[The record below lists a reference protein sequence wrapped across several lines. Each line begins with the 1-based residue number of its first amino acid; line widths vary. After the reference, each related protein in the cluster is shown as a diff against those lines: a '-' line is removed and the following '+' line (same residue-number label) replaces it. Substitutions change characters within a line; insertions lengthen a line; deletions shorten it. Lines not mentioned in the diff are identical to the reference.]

1 MLFFPATK
9 LPFDTGTGK
18 YFSRFVIKHLH
29 LCCSHAQRSAVA
41 LHPMNAS
48 SVWEIQSSTSLQAEG
63 WISVCVYNFLQIYS
77 NWLNFSCSTE
87 SSRRGKPGPKAVFLC
102 PRFNS
107 ACGQVGHT
115 VPFEEWSHHSIALFP
130 TLHREKEIKKVKLHC
145 MNTHITGLHCQ
156 DKDNAKTHGCKMIIY
171 YNCSISDFFLNCN
184 SNRSTLGWVSRLEL
198 WLWKIEIEF
207 EYRNKITG
215 ECTWGKKKKNKVLS

>member
-1 MLFFPATK
+1 MLFFPAPK

-41 LHPMNAS
+41 LHPMNVS

-63 WISVCVYNFLQIYS
+63 RISVCVYNFLQIYS

-115 VPFEEWSHHSIALFP
+115 VHFEEWKVIIPLLYSPHSI
-130 TLHREKEIKKVKLHC
+130 E
-145 MNTHITGLHCQ
+145 
-156 DKDNAKTHGCKMIIY
+156 
-171 YNCSISDFFLNCN
+171 
-184 SNRSTLGWVSRLEL
+184 
-198 WLWKIEIEF
+198 
-207 EYRNKITG
+207 
-215 ECTWGKKKKNKVLS
+215 KKK

>member
-145 MNTHITGLHCQ
+145 MNAHTTGLHCQ
-156 DKDNAKTHGCKMIIY
+156 D
-171 YNCSISDFFLNCN
+171 
-184 SNRSTLGWVSRLEL
+184 
-198 WLWKIEIEF
+198 
-207 EYRNKITG
+207 
-215 ECTWGKKKKNKVLS
+215 